1 MKLLASLLG
10 CAVADYAC
18 CPYDD
23 FGVVNPGCPLTE
35 KTPWAMTNSNA
46 NPDPLG
52 VSNHICKAWEA
63 NIDATMEGN
72 ENGDNWGGCGF
83 QRHFPWGI
91 ADAKGGDGAPADPTT
106 LEHCRMGMFDC
117 TVGTGNPMT
126 NNYKGLKAGM
136 AFPLDNGA
144 FSAQDTNHVF
154 GEVTLGAVC
163 KLWIPVRLNAIDS
176 VSVAGIHMN
185 GGGTDGDPSSFAVF
199 DGAEVCDTAT
209 CTGGNTVAGTA
220 FCFSVVN
227 IGEFM
232 ENNMP
237 NDPFRVMNANV
248 AGRDIGGHDPIRLEG
263 PDSEQ
268 AFDVDFGQ
276 SIEPGNLNGG
286 TDTIVDAGASFD
298 VVVHFKSAWCIRH
311 WTIIDMQT
319 SPDVGNAVFDYPLA
333 DDGNNNP
340 QHAHTDVAD
349 KRFDGTVGI
358 CGCCDASGNTRHDD
372 SSHSTVA
379 VDSCNKCA
387 GTSCVELNTYGAGV
401 GSMRWPN
408 AGAWAAYHSFITC
421 ADGHFMIYDVA
432 NGIDGSG
439 NPTLAS
445 SHERVVVHS
454 MFYNDVRHDYTN
466 AMHNSGTIAI
476 RGNIRQIGTKV
487 TNCGPGVIDTTDN
500 KRCTWNWN
508 FGLVDDQ
515 EEWFNRD
522 SPQVHAVWKNG
533 QAVSR
538 NDETN
543 AHTNMLSAVI
553 EDHSFTFSFQAWD
566 SDAGLDS
573 GALTPGHGMV
583 MDADKYFSDP
593 NAAMTISAT
602 EHQFVVTMHCLASSL
617 DGNGGQLMSP
627 PATGDDNTMNIR
639 DIFPDCYMGDEIHFS
654 YTIGGGSTAS
664 GDHRLSAWFSS
675 VTATSF

>member
-35 KTPWAMTNSNA
+35 KTPWAMTSSNA

-52 VSNHICKAWEA
+52 VSNHICKAWET

-72 ENGDNWGGCGF
+72 EDGDNWGGCGF
-83 QRHFPWGI
+83 QRHFPWAI
-91 ADAKGGDGAPADPTT
+91 ADAKAGDGAPADPTT

-126 NNYKGLKAGM
+126 SAYVGFEAGM
-136 AFPLDNGA
+136 AFPLQSGA

-154 GEVTLGAVC
+154 GQVTLGAVC
-163 KLWIPVRLNAIDS
+163 KLWVPVLLNSIDS
-176 VSVAGIHMN
+176 VSIAGVHMN
-185 GGGTDGDPSSFAVF
+185 GGGTAGDPGTFAVF
-199 DGAEVCDTAT
+199 DGAAVCDQAD
-209 CTGGNTVAGTA
+209 CLGNNVAGTA

-237 NDPFRVMNANV
+237 SDAFRVMNANV
-248 AGRDIGGHDPIRLEG
+248 AGKDIGGHDPIRLEG
-263 PDSEQ
+263 PTSEG
-268 AFDVDFGQ
+268 AFSVDFGG
-276 SIEPGNLNGG
+276 SIEPTNLNGG

-311 WTIIDMQT
+311 WNIVDMQT
-319 SPDVGNAVFDYPLA
+319 DPDVGSQVDDYPLE
-333 DDGNNNP
+333 DDGNGNP

-349 KRFDGTVGI
+349 KRFAGTIGI
-358 CGCCDASGNTRHDD
+358 CGCCDSTGVTRHDD
-372 SSHSTVA
+372 ASHSTISA
-379 VDSCNKCA
+379 DGCFPCA
-387 GTSCVELNTYGAGV
+387 GTSCTELNTYGAGV
-401 GSMRWPN
+401 GSMMWPN

-421 ADGHFMIYDVA
+421 ADENFMIYDVLS
-432 NGIDGSG
+432 GGLDGND
-439 NPTLAS
+439 NPNHTTQD
-445 SHERVVVHS
+445 RIVVHS

-466 AMHNSGTIAI
+466 AMHNTGTIAI
-476 RGNIRQIGTKV
+476 RGNIRQIGDKV
-487 TNCGPGVIDTTDN
+487 TNCGPGVIDTSDN

-508 FGLVDDQ
+508 FGIVTDQ
-515 EEWFNRD
+515 EEWFNRA
-522 SPQVHAVWKNG
+522 SPQVHAVWKSG

-538 NDETN
+538 NDESN
-543 AHTNMLSAVI
+543 AHTGMLSNVI
-553 EDHSFTFSFQAWD
+553 ENHSFTFSFQAWD
-566 SDAGLDS
+566 SDAGLNS
-573 GALTPGHGMV
+573 GGLTHSMA

-593 NAAMTISAT
+593 NAAVTIGAT
-602 EHQFVVTMHCLASSL
+602 EHEFVVTMHCLASSL
-617 DGNGGQLMSP
+617 DGNGAPLPGP
-627 PATGDDNTMNIR
+627 GTGDDATMNIR
-639 DIFPDCYMGDEIHFS
+639 DIFPDCYMGDEIHFQ
-654 YTIGGGSTAS
+654 YTIAGGNTAS

-675 VTATSF
+675 VTATTF